1 MNLKQDEN
9 KGVHT
14 MPRNIIIKL
23 LKSKSKEKLL
33 KNQLEKKDMLE
44 KNQDKFW
51 KKPDFFS
58 ITMEVKIQ
66 NNGIVEKPKKIMSNH
81 NFISGDDILKNEA
94 KWFKTLG

>member
-44 KNQDKFW
+44 KNQDKF
-51 KKPDFFS
+51 
-58 ITMEVKIQ
+58 
-66 NNGIVEKPKKIMSNH
+66 
-81 NFISGDDILKNEA
+81 
-94 KWFKTLG
+94 